1 MSRITLGLTL
11 AALLV
16 FGISGTQ
23 AQDSTPE
30 ATPLAEVAAYVPPA
44 SLPSS
49 ARLTG
54 ITPVYQDFNRCS
66 AAALTMQ
73 LSYFGWKGTYTD
85 TIHALNPNS
94 DDVAVRLDE
103 MAAFAEQQGLKAV
116 FRNGGTLDLLRALV
130 AGGFP
135 VLIENVY
142 YDGPGAFKDWMA
154 HNRVIMGYD
163 DDKKELYSYD
173 SLLGDG
179 PNNTGRPIPYAEID
193 ERWRPFNRDFLVLY
207 RPEEEAKVQQILG
220 NYWDDA
226 YGNEISLQLSQAE
239 IDSGKSDSF
248 TLFNMGSSLVDLGQY
263 TQAANDFDQARKIGL
278 PWRMMWYQYSPFEA
292 YLKVGRNDDVITLA
306 HDVIATTPGVEETYY
321 YAGLAYQAEG
331 DLTRA
336 KNNFE
341 VAVWRNSDFT
351 AAKTALTSVGG

>member
-103 MAAFAEQQGLKAV
+103 MAAFA
-116 FRNGGTLDLLRALV
+116 N
-130 AGGFP
+130 
-135 VLIENVY
+135 
-142 YDGPGAFKDWMA
+142 
-154 HNRVIMGYD
+154 
-163 DDKKELYSYD
+163 S
-173 SLLGDG
+173 
-179 PNNTGRPIPYAEID
+179 
-193 ERWRPFNRDFLVLY
+193 RD
-207 RPEEEAKVQQILG
+207 
-220 NYWDDA
+220 
-226 YGNEISLQLSQAE
+226 
-239 IDSGKSDSF
+239 
-248 TLFNMGSSLVDLGQY
+248 
-263 TQAANDFDQARKIGL
+263 
-278 PWRMMWYQYSPFEA
+278 
-292 YLKVGRNDDVITLA
+292 
-306 HDVIATTPGVEETYY
+306 
-321 YAGLAYQAEG
+321 
-331 DLTRA
+331 
-336 KNNFE
+336 
-341 VAVWRNSDFT
+341 
-351 AAKTALTSVGG
+351 

>member
-142 YDGPGAFKDWMA
+142 YDGPGAFKDWM
-154 HNRVIMGYD
+154 
-163 DDKKELYSYD
+163 
-173 SLLGDG
+173 
-179 PNNTGRPIPYAEID
+179 
-193 ERWRPFNRDFLVLY
+193 
-207 RPEEEAKVQQILG
+207 
-220 NYWDDA
+220 
-226 YGNEISLQLSQAE
+226 
-239 IDSGKSDSF
+239 
-248 TLFNMGSSLVDLGQY
+248 
-263 TQAANDFDQARKIGL
+263 
-278 PWRMMWYQYSPFEA
+278 
-292 YLKVGRNDDVITLA
+292 
-306 HDVIATTPGVEETYY
+306 
-321 YAGLAYQAEG
+321 
-331 DLTRA
+331 
-336 KNNFE
+336 
-341 VAVWRNSDFT
+341 
-351 AAKTALTSVGG
+351 